1 MSFKMAVMDS
11 QDIELKEKQ
20 NKTMAAVKIKWA
32 GYREPKSGARPA
44 LPPTEVGALSYLW
57 SLHKEFPDKSYSS
70 G

>member
-44 LPPTEVGALSYLW
+44 LPPTEVGALSYL
-57 SLHKEFPDKSYSS
+57 
-70 G
+70 